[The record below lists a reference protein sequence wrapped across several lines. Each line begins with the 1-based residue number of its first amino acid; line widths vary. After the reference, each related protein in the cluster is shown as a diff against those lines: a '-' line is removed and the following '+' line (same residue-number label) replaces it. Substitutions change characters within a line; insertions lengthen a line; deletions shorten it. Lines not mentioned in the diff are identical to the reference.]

1 MMVWS
6 RGSKEQYAASKMDS
20 DQQKENKISNSLCF
34 FLNFMAFR
42 IKSLGSIECTCRP
55 FTLELDH
62 LDAGLEM
69 FEVITLW
76 LRWVFLVK
84 FS

>member
-34 FLNFMAFR
+34 FFKFHGLQNQKPGEYRVHVQALHLGIGSFR
-42 IKSLGSIECTCRP
+42 CR
-55 FTLELDH
+55 TGD
-62 LDAGLEM
+62 
-69 FEVITLW
+69 V
-76 LRWVFLVK
+76 
-84 FS
+84 